1 MPKDKLEV
9 TLVIEKAQA
18 NWLADNASEYALEDE
33 SKAARVLLDYAMDGI
48 ETDIIFSAANM
59 RCMHCG

>member
-1 MPKDKLEV
+1 MAQDKLEV
-9 TLVIEKAQA
+9 TLLIEKTQA
-18 NWLADNASEYALEDE
+18 EWLADKASEYALEDE

>member
-1 MPKDKLEV
+1 MAKDKLEL
-9 TLVIEKAQA
+9 TLLIEKAQA
-18 NWLADNASEYALEDE
+18 DWLADKAAEYSLEDE

-48 ETDIIFSAANM
+48 DTDLIFSPANM